1 MKKKLLDNLDEI
13 SKYSIYSKLNN
24 NLERFLGERSL
35 RAFVKESKKPKKLKK
50 INYLEEVLK
59 KFPKHTSEY
68 KDPND
73 FISQIINKKLDFNKD
88 DNKILKSEPNENY
101 PIRSIKSY
109 YKKKKY
115 VELITKDPYRYNP
128 NYDAIYKKVPYAYIS
143 SNKRQDINDDKEK
156 RLKTNVTSLDLKINN
171 IRKNSKDYRTIETD
185 RIIEKSKINKSSNI
199 NTIKLPIIKPNYFN
213 NDYLK
218 IKDDNHALR
227 FSKYGNGNSRLYKP
241 EDRNEGQENLDQKSI
256 INDSKNNHSHNVK
269 KITRNHSPIDFDKM
283 MSRKDN
289 DFVNAS
295 SLDNPSFN
303 NYSPNYNFIKDS
315 VAKISFSYHTL
326 ENNDI
331 NKKKYLLKKMISSYN
346 ADSDDIHYRS
356 IEEDKLK
363 PSKSIIH
370 L

>member
-24 NLERFLGERSL
+24 NLEKFLGERSL
-35 RAFVKESKKPKKLKK
+35 KAFVKESKKPKKLKK

-73 FISQIINKKLDFNKD
+73 YISQIINRKLDFNKD
-88 DNKILKSEPNENY
+88 DKKILKSEPYENY
-101 PIRSIKSY
+101 PIKSIKNY
-109 YKKKKY
+109 YRKKEY

-128 NYDAIYKKVPYAYIS
+128 NYNAIYKKVPYAYFS
-143 SNKRQDINDDKEK
+143 SSKRQNTNNDKDK
-156 RLKTNVTSLDLKINN
+156 RLKNNATSFDLKVNGIRNN
-171 IRKNSKDYRTIETD
+171 TKDYRTIETD
-185 RIIEKSKINKSSNI
+185 RNIEKSKINKSSNI
-199 NTIKLPIIKPNYFN
+199 NTIKLPIIKPSNYN
-213 NDYLK
+213 NDYSK
-218 IKDDNHALR
+218 IKNDNHALR
-227 FSKYGNGNSRLYKP
+227 FSKYGNSKIRWI
-241 EDRNEGQENLDQKSI
+241 EDRTEVQENLDEKFT
-256 INDSKNNHSHNVK
+256 INNNKNNHNHNLK
-269 KITRNHSPIDFDKM
+269 KIKRNHSPIDFDKM

-289 DFVNAS
+289 DFVNPS
-295 SLDNPSFN
+295 TLENPSFN

-326 ENNDI
+326 ENNDV

-346 ADSDDIHYRS
+346 ADSDDIHYRI

-363 PSKSIIH
+363 PSKSIVN

>member
-24 NLERFLGERSL
+24 NIERFLGDRSL

-59 KFPKHTSEY
+59 KFPKHAIEY

-73 FISQIINKKLDFNKD
+73 FISQVINKKLEFIKD
-88 DNKILKSEPNENY
+88 DNKILKSEPSENY
-101 PIRSIKSY
+101 PIKSIKNY
-109 YKKKKY
+109 YRKKEY
-115 VELITKDPYRYNP
+115 VELITKDPFRYNP
-128 NYDAIYKKVPYAYIS
+128 NYNAIYKKVPYAYIS
-143 SNKRQDINDDKEK
+143 SKKRQNITNDKDK
-156 RLKTNVTSLDLKINN
+156 RLKSNSTTFNLKLNN
-171 IRKNSKDYRTIETD
+171 IRNNTKDYRTIETD
-185 RIIEKSKINKSSNI
+185 RNIEKSKINKSSNI
-199 NTIKLPIIKPNYFN
+199 NTIKLPIIKSNYNN
-213 NDYLK
+213 NDYFK
-218 IKDDNHALR
+218 INDDNHALR
-227 FSKYGNGNSRLYKP
+227 FSKYGNSRIHLQ
-241 EDRNEGQENLDQKSI
+241 EDKNEPQEKLEQKYI
-256 INDSKNNHSHNVK
+256 IISNKNNNNHKYIKNR
-269 KITRNHSPIDFDKM
+269 RNHSPIDFDKM

-289 DFVNAS
+289 DFVNLS

-326 ENNDI
+326 ENNDA
-331 NKKKYLLKKMISSYN
+331 NKKKYLLRKMISSYN
-346 ADSDDIHYRS
+346 ADADDIHYRI

-363 PSKSIIH
+363 PSKSIVH

>member
-24 NLERFLGERSL
+24 NLEKFLGERSL
-35 RAFVKESKKPKKLKK
+35 KAFVKEIKKPKKLKK

-88 DNKILKSEPNENY
+88 DNKILKSEPSENY
-101 PIRSIKSY
+101 PIRSIKNY
-109 YKKKKY
+109 YRKKEY

-128 NYDAIYKKVPYAYIS
+128 NYNAIYKKVPYAFIS
-143 SNKRQDINDDKEK
+143 SNKNQSINNDKDK
-156 RLKTNVTSLDLKINN
+156 RLKGNATSFDLKINN
-171 IRKNSKDYRTIETD
+171 IRNSKKDYRTIETD
-185 RIIEKSKINKSSNI
+185 RNIEKHKINKSSNI
-199 NTIKLPIIKPNYFN
+199 NTIKLPIIKSNYNN
-213 NDYLK
+213 NDYFK
-218 IKDDNHALR
+218 IKDYNHALR
-227 FSKYGNGNSRLYKP
+227 FSKYGHSRIYRP
-241 EDRNEGQENLDQKSI
+241 EDRNEGQENLDQKYI
-256 INDSKNNHSHNVK
+256 INDNKSNHSHKLK
-269 KITRNHSPIDFDKM
+269 KNKRNHSPIDFDKM

-289 DFVNAS
+289 DFVNIS